1 VAVNAEL
8 IVSAFY
14 LGFFIGGGMGLFLV
28 ALTYAFWSAVYK
40 TSEFIS
46 ESRAKDIERM
56 AERIQD
62 LESKLYNDEG
72 EEWKR

>member
-1 VAVNAEL
+1 MNAEL

-14 LGFFIGGGMGLFLV
+14 LGFFIGSGMGLFLV
-28 ALTYAFWSAVYK
+28 SLTYALWSEVYK
-40 TSEFIS
+40 TSEYIS

-56 AERIQD
+56 AERIRH

-72 EEWKR
+72 EEWKQG